1 MNNISAPMKWPDRAW
16 GATSGLSP
24 LADTGTWAAAR
35 DACTDLL
42 REQGELLDPNTD
54 LETAE
59 EVASLAALL
68 VAYSCVPP
76 DH

>member
-1 MNNISAPMKWPDRAW
+1 MKNMSAPIKWPDR
-16 GATSGLSP
+16 TSGLSLP
-24 LADTGTWAAAR
+24 ADTGTWAAAR
-35 DACTDLL
+35 NASTDLL

-54 LETAE
+54 QETAE

-76 DH
+76 DY